1 MHNKKYTVIVS
12 DRAASMLVN
21 HVRFLARVSPEAA
34 KKLHKEIVAEAKA
47 LEYMPESYPWL
58 NRDEIPA
65 NKYRK
70 KLVSKSKPANRRT
83 RTRLSLSELYANIP
97 KFQSSLPKL
106 CTNLLKRLSY
116 MHRTSPADTEHSRLT
131 SVSASM
137 LRLQPLSPTVWFTT
151 KRERLRRVC
160 LHNLSVT
167 Y

>member
-34 KKLHKEIVAEAKA
+34 KKLHKEIIAEAKA

-70 KLVSKSKPANRRT
+70 KLVSKSKPANIRT
-83 RTRLSLSELYANIP
+83 RTRLSLSELYANI
-97 KFQSSLPKL
+97 PKL